1 MTAMKNKF
9 KMSIGIGGPTIV
21 MIFVVISL
29 TTLGTL
35 SLVTANSDLKLA
47 EKTYESATNFY
58 TADSKCEEQL
68 ANVDSVLNKTR
79 LASPSGNYLDISA
92 VELSKLDGI
101 KIVRNPDRTISANW
115 VVPINTR
122 QNLSV
127 KLLVADTFTNSKSNY
142 KIASWK
148 TTNNAYWKYEDYQ
161 IHFEDQIP
169 SNN

>member
-1 MTAMKNKF
+1 MTVMKNKF

-47 EKTYESATNFY
+47 EKTYTSAVNFY
-58 TADSKCEEQL
+58 KADSKCEEML
-68 ANVDSVLNKTR
+68 ANIDSILNKAR
-79 LASPSGNYLDISA
+79 LTSPSVNYIDISA
-92 VELSKLDGI
+92 IELSKLADI
-101 KIVRNPDRTISANW
+101 KVVRNPDKTLSAALN
-115 VVPINTR
+115 VPINPR

-127 KLLVADTFTNSKSNY
+127 KLFIAEKFTNSDGNY

-148 TTNNAYWKYEDYQ
+148 STNNEYWNYEDYQ
-161 IHFEDQIP
+161 IPFEDQIP

>member
-1 MTAMKNKF
+1 MTTMRNKF

-58 TADSKCEEQL
+58 TADSKCEEML
-68 ANVDSVLNKTR
+68 ANIDSVLIKSR
-79 LASPSGNYLDISA
+79 LASTSGNYLDISA
-92 VELSKLDGI
+92 GELSKIVGI
-101 KIVRNPDRTISANW
+101 KAAKNFDKTLSVNW
-115 VVPINTR
+115 SEPINPR

-127 KLLVADTFTNSKSNY
+127 KLLITDTFANSKDNY
-142 KIASWK
+142 KVESWK
-148 TTNNAYWKYEDYQ
+148 STNNSYWKYEDYK
-161 IHFEDQIP
+161 IPFEDQIP

>member
-1 MTAMKNKF
+1 MTVMKNKF

-35 SLVTANSDLKLA
+35 SLVTANSDLNLA
-47 EKTYESATNFY
+47 EKTYASATNY
-58 TADSKCEEQL
+58 YMADAKCEEML
-68 ANVDSVLNKTR
+68 SNIDSVLNKTKI
-79 LASPSGNYLDISA
+79 ASTSANYIDIST
-92 VELSKLDGI
+92 VELSKLADI
-101 KIVRNPDRTISANW
+101 KVVKNPDRTISANW
-115 VVPINTR
+115 SVQINPR

-127 KLLVADTFTNSKSNY
+127 KLLIAEKFTNSDGNY

-148 TTNNAYWKYEDYQ
+148 STNNAFWNYEDYQ
-161 IHFEDQIP
+161 IPFEDQIP